1 MKVKRIPAICGLIL
15 SVILSPLSDAKP
27 LTTQQLQT
35 FSQEVISSSNQLF
48 EKFRPL
54 LSEEVVMEN
63 RIGSNVKG
71 VTLFYGKKKIIEAMS
86 KGNKVLALFNS
97 NETIEYDIYDHKWA
111 NKTTG
116 QFTVISFI
124 EQLNIKMWSTYFVAE
139 QNGKLKVT
147 RIINYL

>member
-1 MKVKRIPAICGLIL
+1 MQVKTRPAICGLL
-15 SVILSPLSDAKP
+15 WAVILSPVTQAET

-35 FSQEVISSSNQLF
+35 FSQEVISSSHQLL

-63 RIGSNVKG
+63 RIGSNVRG
-71 VTLFYGKKKIIEAMS
+71 VTLFYGKDKIIEALS
-86 KGNKVLALFNS
+86 KSNKTLAAFNTS
-97 NETIEYDIYDHKWA
+97 EEIAYDIYDHKLA
-111 NKTTG
+111 NKRTG

-124 EQLNIKMWSTYFVAE
+124 EQLNIKMWSIYYVTE
-139 QNGKLKVT
+139 QSGHLKVT